1 MPFRGFHVSHILRL
15 LTFYPTL
22 HLDAGSFSSMMG
34 KLSQNGSAKK
44 NATLYQRTI
53 ASNED
58 TEVYVTKNGDVV
70 IEIKSDGMNFSWDYH
85 FQDFYFIDID

>member
-1 MPFRGFHVSHILRL
+1 MV
-15 LTFYPTL
+15 
-22 HLDAGSFSSMMG
+22 G

-85 FQDFYFIDID
+85 FQDFYFIYID